1 MKFISLRNL
10 FNENKILYFLKIS
23 FSVSNSILGKGVR
36 LKKEGGRLGGGG
48 TEGKGKKSGLNRWDK
63 VGEALLVR

>member
-1 MKFISLRNL
+1 M
-10 FNENKILYFLKIS
+10 
-23 FSVSNSILGKGVR
+23 NSILGKGVR
-36 LKKEGGRLGGGG
+36 LKKEGGRLGGEG